1 MKQGKTLHLR
11 LPDYSDALDVMD
23 LVENFKTIE
32 DRAPGWTNFANSG
45 TVWDSGTD
53 FRIEPSFPVGEEH
66 SFFSITTK
74 MPRAY
79 KEGDTITVEGKS
91 YNLYQGTD
99 PALSDVWKL
108 NEVVTL
114 NFDQASRKCW
124 ASAGGGAPR
133 PLPPQVSNL
142 NATALEGETPSIVLT
157 WTNPVDD
164 NFSGLIVVMKEGSA
178 PNGIADGQQVYK
190 GDATTVT
197 ITEGIEWEH
206 TYYFRA
212 FAYNSQD
219 KYQMDATG
227 AITNVTPSNVPDA
240 VSGLALKE
248 NKATAT
254 LTWTNPTNASYS
266 VTKVVQKI
274 NSAPQNP
281 KDGTEVYSGNGTT
294 VTVDNLQENIEY
306 YFSVFAL
313 SKTGKYN
320 SYASTRYVNF
330 FPDEPTSYSKI
341 ADYSTSGTFTA
352 PEDGWYR
359 LDAIGASSMGS
370 PVQYY
375 GTGQINSGAGGG
387 SGALASKSLIKL
399 NKGDTLP
406 FVINTGITVQQFGI
420 TVSQSSPGVNITGG
434 NGGKAVGGDYT
445 AQGARGEEG
454 EYTTGT
460 NFSKPKK
467 GGVTVNTLGYNIR
480 GGNSGYSKGYQQA
493 QPPEQGFPNRP
504 FVRFLRGNTNV
515 LEAPTAQ
522 TFATVQT
529 QQAERAFATEQTVA
543 ENKANQD
550 RTNEENAKS
559 MQALQA
565 QQEEAIIDTDYRLLM
580 LEDTQTTM

>member
-53 FRIEPSFPVGEEH
+53 FRIEPAFPVGEEH

-99 PALSDVWKL
+99 PALNDVWKL

-114 NFDQASRKCW
+114 NFDMEARKCW

-142 NATALEGETPSIVLT
+142 QATAPEGEAPSIVAS
-157 WTNPVDD
+157 WTNPVDE
-164 NFSGLIVVMKEGSA
+164 NFVGMILIMKEGSA

-190 GDATTVT
+190 GAATTVT

-219 KYQMDATG
+219 NYQMDATG
-227 AITNVTPSNVPDA
+227 AITMVVPSNVPDI
-240 VSGLALKE
+240 VSDLQIEGNRKQ
-248 NKATAT
+248 AT
-254 LTWTNPTNASYS
+254 LTWKNPPTVSYH
-266 VTKVVQKI
+266 VTKVVKKI
-274 NSAPQNP
+274 GEAAKTPE
-281 KDGTEVYSGNGTT
+281 DGEEVYSGNGTT

-330 FPDEPTSYSKI
+330 FPAKPASYSKI

-352 PEDGWYR
+352 PEDGWFR

-370 PVQYY
+370 SVQYY

-399 NKGDTLP
+399 NKGDTLS
-406 FVINTGITVQQFGI
+406 FAIGAGITVQQFGI
-420 TVSQSSPGVNITGG
+420 TVNQSSPGVNNTGG
-434 NGGKAVGGDYT
+434 NGGTAVGGDYT
-445 AQGARGEEG
+445 AQGARGEQG

-460 NFSKPKK
+460 NYSKPKK

-480 GGNSGYSKGYQQA
+480 GGNSGYSNGYHQA
-493 QPPEQGFPNRP
+493 QPPEQGSPNRP

-515 LEAPTAQ
+515 LEVPTAQ
-522 TFATVQT
+522 TFAAVQT
-529 QQAERAFATEQTVA
+529 QQADRAFATEQAVA

-550 RTNEENAKS
+550 RINEGNTKS

-580 LEDTQTTM
+580 LEDTQTM